1 MQWMTLFQK
10 EVRENWQNKKWIWVP
25 LVMIILTI
33 MDPLSYYFLPQL
45 IDMVGSVPEGTVLE
59 IPDLQ
64 PAEVMM
70 MSLSQLSLFG
80 VMIITLI
87 SMGTIS
93 GEKKRGITEIIL
105 VKPIS
110 AVNYVTAKW
119 VAYALLIGLSLFISL
134 LTSWYYVDMLFG
146 GLAFTTFLKITF
158 FYGLWFLFVLTL
170 SFFYNALLKSPGL
183 VIACTIT
190 TLFIMS
196 VFNLIFSNILTW
208 FPNNL
213 TGHISEMIIFNEIS
227 TELIGTSTILVF
239 LIILLLV
246 ASIFLFNKREKVY

>member
-1 MQWMTLFQK
+1 MQWRTLFQK
-10 EVRENWQNKKWIWVP
+10 EVHENWQNKKWIWVP
-25 LVMIILTI
+25 LVMILLTI
-33 MDPLSYYFLPQL
+33 MDPLSYYYLPQL
-45 IDMVGSVPEGTVLE
+45 IDMVGGAPEGTVLE

-93 GEKKRGITEIIL
+93 GEKKSGITEIIL

-119 VAYALLIGLSLFISL
+119 VAYALLIGLSLVISL

-146 GLAFTTFLKITF
+146 GLAFSIFIKVTF

-170 SFFYNALLKSPGL
+170 SFFYNTLLKSPGL
-183 VIACTIT
+183 VLACTIT

-196 VFNLIFSNILTW
+196 IFNLIFGHVLTW

-213 TGHISEMIIFNEIS
+213 SNHISEMIAFNDVS
-227 TELIGTSTILVF
+227 TALIGTSVILGG
-239 LIILLLV
+239 LIILLLI
-246 ASIFLFNKREKVY
+246 ASVVIFNKREKVS